1 MSLGTQAVVAGN
13 GPGGRCAL
21 QVTVRGHR
29 RPMVVVGPFVSAL
42 A

>member
-1 MSLGTQAVVAGN
+1 MSLGTRAVVAGN

-21 QVTVRGHR
+21 QVTW
-29 RPMVVVGPFVSAL
+29 RPRWPMLVGPFVSAL